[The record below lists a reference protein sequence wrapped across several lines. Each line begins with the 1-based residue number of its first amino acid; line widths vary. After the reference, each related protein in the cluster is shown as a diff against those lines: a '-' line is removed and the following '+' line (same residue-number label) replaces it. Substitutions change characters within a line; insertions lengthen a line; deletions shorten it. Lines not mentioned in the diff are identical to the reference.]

1 MFDEAYGTLPE
12 KPPTLSK
19 EVYRERQTRL
29 LSQLDVDDLII
40 VSSLPEGFTAEE
52 CFSIDE
58 PRVLESILIVGRIE

>member
-19 EVYRERQTRL
+19 EVYRERQARL

-40 VSSLPEGFTAEE
+40 VSSYPKQREATM
-52 CFSIDE
+52 CIIRTV
-58 PRVLESILIVGRIE
+58 PQVT